1 MRTRRSLLNIYCMS
15 GINLLGRRAE
25 AKRARPKARAAE
37 HTEDAEDADG
47 DKSEGSGSEKDDEGV
62 FLALTIK
69 RRPPPATGGAGEPT
83 AASLLVAKGK
93 VLGSSIGAA
102 VAGAG
107 ITNGYAVLQLVK
119 RKREGMQTQ
128 LAIKKKTKT

>member
-1 MRTRRSLLNIYCMS
+1 MLNIYCMS

-25 AKRARPKARAAE
+25 AKRARSKARAAE

-47 DKSEGSGSEKDDEGV
+47 DRSEGSDSEKDDQGVSSLSPSRGGRRLQQEGRENR
-62 FLALTIK
+62 LPL
-69 RRPPPATGGAGEPT
+69 
-83 AASLLVAKGK
+83 SLLGAKGK

-119 RKREGMQTQ
+119 RKREEMQTQ